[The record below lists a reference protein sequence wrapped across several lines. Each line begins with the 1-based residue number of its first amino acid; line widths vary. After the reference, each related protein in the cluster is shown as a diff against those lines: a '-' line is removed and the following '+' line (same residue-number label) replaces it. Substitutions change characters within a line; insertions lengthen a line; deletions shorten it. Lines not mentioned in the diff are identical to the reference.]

1 MKNVLELQGKA
12 FEGFVK
18 KIEKNIVK
26 AMQENK
32 NKVIFD
38 SSGDRLYL
46 ENNVDEI
53 QSQLEDS
60 GYSVK
65 KMGLDKGQ
73 GGSYLDENSE
83 HDFLTGLEISWE

>member
-1 MKNVLELQGKA
+1 MKKVNELQDKA
-12 FEGFVK
+12 FEGFIK
-18 KIEKNIVK
+18 KIEKNIIK

-38 SSGDRLYL
+38 SSGDRLYI

-65 KMGLDKGQ
+65 KLGLWKFGKGSDYENNDK
-73 GGSYLDENSE
+73 DV
-83 HDFLTGLEISWE
+83 LTGLEISWD